1 MWPILKLA
9 SFTVGAMAILI
20 SGLQCKTVSPR
31 VFQYVTTTVAH
42 FERDGFFR
50 NEPKSDYDFNR

>member
-1 MWPILKLA
+1 MWVIPKLA
-9 SFTVGAMAILI
+9 GFTLGATVIVI

-42 FERDGFFR
+42 FEKDGFFR
-50 NEPKSDYDFNR
+50 NEPKSDYDFSR